1 MCRSV
6 PQIDAVRTRTSTSA
20 GPIDGTGAFSN
31 ERPRAGCILRKAF
44 IIEDIQSGS
53 SQPIAMV
60 AHAHRTDAASL
71 HALARHDVNPQV
83 FKHLRAVGRPTSPV
97 PQRRSSPTPADIPSP
112 FPPTPALTPPHRPPE
127 FSAHSDSHA
136 RHSA

>member
-71 HALARHDVNPQV
+71 HALARYDFNPQV
-83 FKHLRAVGRPTSPV
+83 FKNLRAVCRPTPPFPQRRTPPPPPYLPPPFPTSPT
-97 PQRRSSPTPADIPSP
+97 PTL
-112 FPPTPALTPPHRPPE
+112 PPR
-127 FSAHSDSHA
+127 
-136 RHSA
+136 